1 MGKLRFAICM
11 YYLAFTPLWILVILT
26 DIFSIMDNEADLYTE
41 KTSIPF
47 LFGAFLVA
55 LHIVRK
61 ELTSEKVDNVQP
73 MHLKNVKEEKFA
85 AAEFMMSFVFPMFA
99 FDFTKYQGVLLFSV
113 FFLIFGWLC
122 IKHNYF
128 CVNVVL
134 EIMKYKIYDCECA
147 NTDKIKYAKKIL
159 SNRSLIEQSNTMVL
173 TRRINNEYLFDCGKS
188 DLE

>member
-1 MGKLRFAICM
+1 M

-85 AAEFMMSFVFPMFA
+85 VAEFMMSFVFPMFA

-134 EIMKYKIYDCECA
+134 EPKKHMGGIGMFFWKIIR
-147 NTDKIKYAKKIL
+147 N
-159 SNRSLIEQSNTMVL
+159 
-173 TRRINNEYLFDCGKS
+173 
-188 DLE
+188 

>member
-11 YYLAFTPLWILVILT
+11 YYLAFTPLWILVVLT
-26 DIFSIMDNEADLYTE
+26 DFFSIMDNEADLYTE
-41 KTSIPF
+41 KISIPV

-73 MHLKNVKEEKFA
+73 MYLKNVKEEKFA
-85 AAEFMMSFVFPMFA
+85 VAEFMMSFVFPMFA

-122 IKHNYF
+122 IKHNYL

-134 EIMKYKIYDCECA
+134 EIMKYKIYDCECV
-147 NTDKIKYAKKIL
+147 NMDKVKYEKKIL
-159 SNRSLIEQSNTMVL
+159 SNRKLIEQSNITVL

>member
-1 MGKLRFAICM
+1 M
-11 YYLAFTPLWILVILT
+11 YYLAFTPLWILVVLT

-41 KTSIPF
+41 KISIPF

-85 AAEFMMSFVFPMFA
+85 VAEFMMSFVFPMFA
-99 FDFTKYQGVLLFSV
+99 FDFTKYQGILLFSV
-113 FFLIFGWLC
+113 FFLMFGWLC
-122 IKHNYF
+122 IKHNYL

-134 EIMKYKIYDCECA
+134 EIMKYKIYDCECV
-147 NTDKIKYAKKIL
+147 NMDKIKYEKKIL
-159 SNRSLIEQSNTMVL
+159 SNRRLIEQSNTTVL

-188 DLE
+188 NLE

>member
-1 MGKLRFAICM
+1 M
-11 YYLAFTPLWILVILT
+11 YYLAFTPLWILVVLT

-41 KTSIPF
+41 KISIPF

-85 AAEFMMSFVFPMFA
+85 VAEFMMSFVFPMFA
-99 FDFTKYQGVLLFSV
+99 FDFTKYQGIMLFSV
-113 FFLIFGWLC
+113 FFLMFGWLC
-122 IKHNYF
+122 IKHNYL

-134 EIMKYKIYDCECA
+134 EIMKYKIYDCECV
-147 NTDKIKYAKKIL
+147 NMDKIKYEKKIL
-159 SNRSLIEQSNTMVL
+159 SNRRLIEQSNTTVL

-188 DLE
+188 NLE

>member
-1 MGKLRFAICM
+1 M
-11 YYLAFTPLWILVILT
+11 YYLAFTPLWILVVLT

-41 KTSIPF
+41 KISIPF

-85 AAEFMMSFVFPMFA
+85 VAEFMMSFVFPMFA
-99 FDFTKYQGVLLFSV
+99 FDFTKYQGILLFSV
-113 FFLIFGWLC
+113 FFLMFGWLC
-122 IKHNYF
+122 IKHNYL

-134 EIMKYKIYDCECA
+134 EIMKYKIYDCECV
-147 NTDKIKYAKKIL
+147 NMDKIKYEKKIL
-159 SNRSLIEQSNTMVL
+159 SNRRLIEQSNITVL

-188 DLE
+188 NLE

>member
-1 MGKLRFAICM
+1 M
-11 YYLAFTPLWILVILT
+11 YYLAFTPLWILVVLT

-41 KTSIPF
+41 KISIPF

-85 AAEFMMSFVFPMFA
+85 VAEFMMSFVFPMFA
-99 FDFTKYQGVLLFSV
+99 FDFTKYQGILLFSV
-113 FFLIFGWLC
+113 FFLMFGWLC
-122 IKHNYF
+122 IKHNYL

-134 EIMKYKIYDCECA
+134 EIMKYKIYDCECV
-147 NTDKIKYAKKIL
+147 NMDKIKYEKKIL
-159 SNRSLIEQSNTMVL
+159 SNRRLIEQSNTTVL
-173 TRRINNEYLFDCGKS
+173 TRGINNEYLFDCGKS
-188 DLE
+188 NLE

>member
-1 MGKLRFAICM
+1 M
-11 YYLAFTPLWILVILT
+11 YYLAFTPLWILVVLT
-26 DIFSIMDNEADLYTE
+26 DFFSIMDNEADLDTE
-41 KTSIPF
+41 KISIPF

-73 MHLKNVKEEKFA
+73 MYLKNVKEEKFA
-85 AAEFMMSFVFPMFA
+85 VAEFMMSFVFPMFA

-122 IKHNYF
+122 IKHNYL

-134 EIMKYKIYDCECA
+134 EIMKYKIYDCECV
-147 NTDKIKYAKKIL
+147 NMDKIKYEKKIL
-159 SNRSLIEQSNTMVL
+159 SNRKLIEQSNITVL

>member
-1 MGKLRFAICM
+1 MN
-11 YYLAFTPLWILVILT
+11 YLAFTPLWILVVLT

-41 KTSIPF
+41 KISIPF

-85 AAEFMMSFVFPMFA
+85 VAEFMMSFVFPMFA
-99 FDFTKYQGVLLFSV
+99 FDFTKYQGILLFSV
-113 FFLIFGWLC
+113 FFLMFGWLC
-122 IKHNYF
+122 IKHNYL

-134 EIMKYKIYDCECA
+134 EIMKYKIYDCECV
-147 NTDKIKYAKKIL
+147 NMDKIKYEKKIL
-159 SNRSLIEQSNTMVL
+159 SNRRLIEQSNTTVL

-188 DLE
+188 NLE

>member
-1 MGKLRFAICM
+1 M

-26 DIFSIMDNEADLYTE
+26 DIFSIMDMKLIYTRKKQVFRFSLE
-41 KTSIPF
+41 H
-47 LFGAFLVA
+47 FLVA

-85 AAEFMMSFVFPMFA
+85 VAEFMMSFVFPMFA

>member
-11 YYLAFTPLWILVILT
+11 YYLAFTPLWILVVLT
-26 DIFSIMDNEADLYTE
+26 DFFSIMDNEADLYTE
-41 KTSIPF
+41 KISIPF

-73 MHLKNVKEEKFA
+73 MYLKNVKEEKFA
-85 AAEFMMSFVFPMFA
+85 VAEFMMSFVFPMFA

-122 IKHNYF
+122 IKHNYL
-128 CVNVVL
+128 CVNVAL
-134 EIMKYKIYDCECA
+134 EIMKYKIYDCECV
-147 NTDKIKYAKKIL
+147 NMDKIKYEKKIL
-159 SNRSLIEQSNTMVL
+159 SNRKLIEQSNITVL

>member
-11 YYLAFTPLWILVILT
+11 YYLAFTPLWILVVLT
-26 DIFSIMDNEADLYTE
+26 DFFSIMDNEADLYTE
-41 KTSIPF
+41 KISIPF

-73 MHLKNVKEEKFA
+73 MYLKNVKEEKFA
-85 AAEFMMSFVFPMFA
+85 VAEFMMSFVFPMFA

-122 IKHNYF
+122 IKHNYL

-134 EIMKYKIYDCECA
+134 EIMKYKIYDCECV
-147 NTDKIKYAKKIL
+147 NMDKIKYEKKIL
-159 SNRSLIEQSNTMVL
+159 SNRKLIEQSNITVL

>member
-1 MGKLRFAICM
+1 M
-11 YYLAFTPLWILVILT
+11 YYLAFTPLWILVVLT
-26 DIFSIMDNEADLYTE
+26 DFFSIMDNEADLYTE
-41 KTSIPF
+41 KISIPF

-73 MHLKNVKEEKFA
+73 MYLKNVKEEKFA
-85 AAEFMMSFVFPMFA
+85 VAEFMMSFVFPMFA

-122 IKHNYF
+122 IKHNYL

-134 EIMKYKIYDCECA
+134 EIMKYKIYDCECV
-147 NTDKIKYAKKIL
+147 NMDKIKYEKKIL
-159 SNRSLIEQSNTMVL
+159 SNRKLIEQSNITVL

>member
-1 MGKLRFAICM
+1 M
-11 YYLAFTPLWILVILT
+11 YYLAFTPLWILVVLT
-26 DIFSIMDNEADLYTE
+26 DFFSIMDNEADLYTE
-41 KTSIPF
+41 KISIPF

-73 MHLKNVKEEKFA
+73 MYLKNVKEEKFA
-85 AAEFMMSFVFPMFA
+85 VAEFMMSFVFPMFA

-122 IKHNYF
+122 IKHNYL
-128 CVNVVL
+128 CVNVAL
-134 EIMKYKIYDCECA
+134 EIMKYKIYDCECV
-147 NTDKIKYAKKIL
+147 NMDKIKYEKKIL
-159 SNRSLIEQSNTMVL
+159 SNRKLIEQSNITVL

>member
-11 YYLAFTPLWILVILT
+11 YYLAFTPLWILVVLT
-26 DIFSIMDNEADLYTE
+26 DFFSIMDNEADLYTE
-41 KTSIPF
+41 KISIPF

-73 MHLKNVKEEKFA
+73 MYLKNVKEEMFA
-85 AAEFMMSFVFPMFA
+85 VAEFMMSFVFPMFA

-122 IKHNYF
+122 IKHNYL

-134 EIMKYKIYDCECA
+134 EIMKYKIYDCECV
-147 NTDKIKYAKKIL
+147 NMDKIKYEKKIL
-159 SNRSLIEQSNTMVL
+159 SNRKLIEQSNITVL

>member
-1 MGKLRFAICM
+1 M
-11 YYLAFTPLWILVILT
+11 YYLAFTPLWILVVLT

-41 KTSIPF
+41 KISIPF
-47 LFGAFLVA
+47 LFGEFLVA

-85 AAEFMMSFVFPMFA
+85 VAEFMMSFVFPMFA
-99 FDFTKYQGVLLFSV
+99 FDFTKYQGILLFSV
-113 FFLIFGWLC
+113 FFLMFGWLC
-122 IKHNYF
+122 IKHNYL

-134 EIMKYKIYDCECA
+134 EIMKYKIYDCECV
-147 NTDKIKYAKKIL
+147 NMDKIKYEKKIL
-159 SNRSLIEQSNTMVL
+159 SNRRLIEQSNTTVL

-188 DLE
+188 NLE

>member
-1 MGKLRFAICM
+1 M
-11 YYLAFTPLWILVILT
+11 YYLAFTPLWILVVLT

-41 KTSIPF
+41 RISIPF

-85 AAEFMMSFVFPMFA
+85 VAEFMMSFVFPMFA
-99 FDFTKYQGVLLFSV
+99 FDFTKYQGILLFSV
-113 FFLIFGWLC
+113 FFLMFGWLC
-122 IKHNYF
+122 IKHNYL

-134 EIMKYKIYDCECA
+134 EIMKYKIYDCECV
-147 NTDKIKYAKKIL
+147 NMDKIKYEKKIL
-159 SNRSLIEQSNTMVL
+159 SNRRLIEQSNTTVL

-188 DLE
+188 NLE

>member
-1 MGKLRFAICM
+1 M
-11 YYLAFTPLWILVILT
+11 YYLAFTPLWILVVLT

-41 KTSIPF
+41 KISIPF

-85 AAEFMMSFVFPMFA
+85 VAEFMMSFVFPMFA
-99 FDFTKYQGVLLFSV
+99 FDFTKYQGILLFSV
-113 FFLIFGWLC
+113 FFLMFGWLC
-122 IKHNYF
+122 IKHNYL

-134 EIMKYKIYDCECA
+134 EIMKYKIYDCECV
-147 NTDKIKYAKKIL
+147 NMDKIKYEKKIL
-159 SNRSLIEQSNTMVL
+159 SNRRLIEQSNTTVL
-173 TRRINNEYLFDCGKS
+173 TRRINNECLFDCGKS
-188 DLE
+188 NLE

>member
-1 MGKLRFAICM
+1 M
-11 YYLAFTPLWILVILT
+11 YYLAFTPLWILVVLT

-41 KTSIPF
+41 KISIPF

-85 AAEFMMSFVFPMFA
+85 VAEFMMSFVFPMFA
-99 FDFTKYQGVLLFSV
+99 FDFTKYQGILLFSV
-113 FFLIFGWLC
+113 FFLMFGWLC
-122 IKHNYF
+122 IKHNYL

-134 EIMKYKIYDCECA
+134 EIMKYKIYDCECV
-147 NTDKIKYAKKIL
+147 NMDKIKYEKKIL
-159 SNRSLIEQSNTMVL
+159 SNRRLIEQSKTTVL

-188 DLE
+188 NLE